1 MYFNQGK
8 NKIKAKIL
16 EFEKKEPKSL
26 RNLKFKQ
33 FLHKNNKVL
42 IF

>member
-16 EFEKKEPKSL
+16 EFKKKRTKITKKP
-26 RNLKFKQ
+26 
-33 FLHKNNKVL
+33 KVL
-42 IF
+42 NSFYIKIIKF